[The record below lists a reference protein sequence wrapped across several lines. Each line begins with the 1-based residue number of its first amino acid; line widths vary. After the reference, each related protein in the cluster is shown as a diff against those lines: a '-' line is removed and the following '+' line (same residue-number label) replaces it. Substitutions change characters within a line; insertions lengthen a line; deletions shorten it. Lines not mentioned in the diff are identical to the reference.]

1 MPPRQPKE
9 THGKSMKGVAGCGW
23 TCLTNVV
30 SDATFPGWI
39 SLGKKSKKLM
49 HTSKDIYD
57 QRILHY
63 DWTRAFYSITCEPE
77 FSQLW
82 SLHRKTE
89 NCNVFHLIY
98 FQQKVMIKSYE
109 NSKKLPFGPFL
120 HISEQTRIFL
130 ENQFLS
136 LFSASIFL
144 LLCRISEKTNEQILS
159 KIGYRHTYEQ
169 TDTQTSKNS

>member
-109 NSKKLPFGPFL
+109 NSKKTSFWA
-120 HISEQTRIFL
+120 
-130 ENQFLS
+130 
-136 LFSASIFL
+136 LFAYFRANKNFFRKSVSVTFFL
-144 LLCRISEKTNEQILS
+144 LLYFYCCVEFQKKLMNRF
-159 KIGYRHTYEQ
+159 
-169 TDTQTSKNS
+169 